1 MGAGTQPQALE
12 AAIAAAENYMRAL
25 KLADTPREK
34 QLLDSKCKDW
44 ISRAEKIKR
53 DKSWQPSS
61 QVGNRSLKEPISKR
75 KLSTREEIILLE
87 SAKLNGFLF
96 PPWRN
101 DPNPQEFELIGNEGQ
116 FE

>member
-1 MGAGTQPQALE
+1 
-12 AAIAAAENYMRAL
+12 MRAL

-44 ISRAEKIKR
+44 ISRAEKIKL
-53 DKSWQPSS
+53 DKSWRPTTPR
-61 QVGNRSLKEPISKR
+61 VENNRWLKEPVSKR
-75 KLSTREEIILLE
+75 KLSTREEIILLD

-96 PPWRN
+96 PPWKN
-101 DPNPQEFELIGNEGQ
+101 DPNPQEFELIGNERQ